1 MMQGYIDAY
10 KAVGD
15 ENYLQKAI
23 DNAEF
28 LIENQL
34 RKDGGLNRSY
44 KNGKSTINAYLE
56 DYAILTQALISLYEV
71 TTDEKYLSVSKNLM
85 NYTIKHFYD
94 ENSGLFFYTSDE
106 DTNLII
112 RKIEVS
118 DGVISSSNSTLANNL
133 FKLSHYFSDAEM
145 IEDV

>member
-1 MMQGYIDAY
+1 M
-10 KAVGD
+10 
-15 ENYLQKAI
+15 
-23 DNAEF
+23 
-28 LIENQL
+28 
-34 RKDGGLNRSY
+34 
-44 KNGKSTINAYLE
+44 
-56 DYAILTQALISLYEV
+56 YEV

-145 IEDV
+145 MKISKEMLNNIKEKALINSLGHSNWLHLMTNFTNPFMKLPL

>member
-34 RKDGGLNRSY
+34 RKDGGLNR
-44 KNGKSTINAYLE
+44 KLQKMVRVQ
-56 DYAILTQALISLYEV
+56 LTRI
-71 TTDEKYLSVSKNLM
+71 
-85 NYTIKHFYD
+85 
-94 ENSGLFFYTSDE
+94 
-106 DTNLII
+106 
-112 RKIEVS
+112 
-118 DGVISSSNSTLANNL
+118 
-133 FKLSHYFSDAEM
+133 
-145 IEDV
+145 